1 MAEKE
6 RSYTTIVNDRKGK
19 YVYRGRGTKEE
30 VLEDLKKLES
40 FGKRKEDLEVVPV
53 LGAERE
59 RETKVVY
66 RDRPVY
72 ISEEEKT
79 CDSGTGAAAAIA
91 ATGIG
96 AMVLLGL
103 AALS

>member
-1 MAEKE
+1 MAEK
-6 RSYTTIVNDRKGK
+6 SYTTIVNDRKGK

-30 VLEDLKKLES
+30 VLEDLRKLES

-66 RDRPVY
+66 RDRPY

-79 CDSGTGAAAAIA
+79 CDSGNGAAAALA

>member
-59 RETKVVY
+59 REAKVIY

-72 ISEEEKT
+72 ISEEEK
-79 CDSGTGAAAAIA
+79 CDNGSTGAAAAIA

>member
-72 ISEEEKT
+72 ISEEEK
-79 CDSGTGAAAAIA
+79 CDSGSTGAAAALA

-96 AMVLLGL
+96 AMVLIGL